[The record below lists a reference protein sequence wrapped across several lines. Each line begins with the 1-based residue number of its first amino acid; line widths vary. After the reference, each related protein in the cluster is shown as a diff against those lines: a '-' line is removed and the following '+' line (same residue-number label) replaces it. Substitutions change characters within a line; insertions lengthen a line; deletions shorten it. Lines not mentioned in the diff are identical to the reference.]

1 MSRPGAEIE
10 APTRTQERDVLEVRV
25 APAAAR
31 GPHVETRTATLRAV
45 YIIWYRDLV
54 RYYRDRWRLV
64 AFLAQP
70 VLYLIVFGTGLSSS
84 LRGAGGGV
92 FNAPGSTLH
101 YQQFIFPGIIGM
113 AVLFTAFFGAMSIVW
128 DREFG
133 FLKEVLVAP
142 INRAAVA
149 VGKTL
154 GGATQAMLQ
163 GVILLVLAPIVGVT
177 LTWQGVLE
185 LLPLIFVYAFALS
198 ALGVAIGARMRS
210 MQGFQVVTNFLMM
223 PIFFLAGAL
232 FPLQGLPA
240 WMTVLTRLDPASYGI
255 DPMRRVVLGAG
266 GVPGAVLDRVSLTLF
281 ERTLALW
288 SEELMLVG
296 FGLLMLAFAIWSFRQ
311 RD

>member
-1 MSRPGAEIE
+1 MTEQAL
-10 APTRTQERDVLEVRV
+10 A
-25 APAAAR
+25 APAVTHRPVINTR
-31 GPHVETRTATLRAV
+31 GATLRAV
-45 YIIWYRDLV
+45 YIIWYRDVL

-64 AFLAQP
+64 ASLAQP
-70 VLYLIVFGTGLSSS
+70 VLFLIVFGTGLSTS
-84 LRGAGGGV
+84 LRGAAGAFGG
-92 FNAPGSTLH
+92 ASSLQ
-101 YQQFIFPGIIGM
+101 YQQFIYPGIIGM
-113 AVLFTAFFGAMSIVW
+113 AVLFTAIFGAMSIVW

-142 INRAAVA
+142 INRSAVA

-163 GVILLVLAPIVGVT
+163 GLIILVLAPLVGVT

-185 LLPLIFVYAFALS
+185 LIPLIFVYAFALS
-198 ALGVAIGARMRS
+198 ALGVAIAARMRS
-210 MQGFQVVTNFLMM
+210 MQGFQVVMNFLMM

-255 DPMRRVVLGAG
+255 DPLRQTVLGAAG
-266 GVPGAVLDRVSLTLF
+266 IPSAVLDRLKLTLF
-281 ERTLALW
+281 GQALPVW
-288 SEELMLVG
+288 AEEGILVG
-296 FGLLMLAFAIWSFRQ
+296 FGLLLLTLAIRSFQQ